1 MGAPQTARSSFFRE
15 STVIQTQS
23 KIVLRQAQAAD
34 AWDLAGLRFASLLEM
49 GLCAPVERE
58 RFLPRAASEFFEL
71 FAQDRIAAWLLL
83 DDGAPSGCACTL
95 FWSRLPYPS
104 SSLHAEIAGV
114 YVAPHLRRRGYATE
128 LVREA
133 LTSARASGV
142 RKVTLS
148 PTEVGRSI
156 YARLG
161 FTDQVQMILRDH

>member
-1 MGAPQTARSSFFRE
+1 M
-15 STVIQTQS
+15 IQRHA
-23 KIVLRQAQAAD
+23 KIMLRQAQAAD
-34 AWDLAGLRFASLLEM
+34 AWDLAGLRFASLVEM
-49 GLCAPVERE
+49 SLSSPSERE
-58 RFLPRAASEFFEL
+58 RFLPRAAGEFFEL
-71 FAQDRIAAWLLL
+71 FAQDRMAAWLLL
-83 DDGAPSGCACTL
+83 DDGLPCGCACTL

-133 LTSARASGV
+133 LASARARGV

-156 YARLG
+156 YERLG
-161 FTDQVQMILRDH
+161 FSDQTQMILRDR